1 MKFCFE
7 EYNVALKMGIVRL
20 LADWHDSD
28 TNSSILYDSKFVQLL
43 VISIFSDDDVLDN
56 KMDKKKMKFIK
67 GEIFFKKI
75 SHIISGHPSQIYS
88 NDFE

>member
-20 LADWHDSD
+20 LAEWNKSD

-43 VISIFSDDDVLDN
+43 IVAIFSDDEIMN
-56 KMDKKKMKFIK
+56 SNMDKKKMKFIK
-67 GEIFFKKI
+67 G
-75 SHIISGHPSQIYS
+75 
-88 NDFE
+88 DFLKDNLI